1 MSIESE
7 RDEFDGVGGSYK
19 VDKKTGKRVLV
30 ERTEDAPEVKQPETV
45 KDILKGE
52 Q

>member
-1 MSIESE
+1 MSIESD

-19 VDKKTGKRVLV
+19 VDKKTGKRVLI
-30 ERTEDAPEVKQPETV
+30 ERTEETPEVKQPESV
-45 KDILKGE
+45 NDILKGE